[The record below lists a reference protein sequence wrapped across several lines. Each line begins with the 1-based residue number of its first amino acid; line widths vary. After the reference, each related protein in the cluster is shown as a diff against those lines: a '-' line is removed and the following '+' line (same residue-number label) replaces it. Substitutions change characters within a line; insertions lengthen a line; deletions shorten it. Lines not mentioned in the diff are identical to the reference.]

1 MTTKKQK
8 EIKKQIEE
16 LEKQLSE
23 SVKVKPSKDKPLFRL
38 KYFTTSKIALHF
50 THLLAIIVVIFIIYM
65 SCKYL
70 KSEPI
75 YLSAVLGAL
84 ATNIFVILGVTTKYY
99 TDKAI
104 ADSDNMNKKE
114 KYEMKMKLAE
124 RMSELL
130 ANNKISVEGVE
141 LLRAVISETETT
153 LATNGYGGSTVIEQ
167 QTFGV
172 QNPMVDTPV
181 TDNTVDVNSNVS
193 DQRYT

>member
-1 MTTKKQK
+1 MTKK
-8 EIKKQIEE
+8 EIKLTQENKE
-16 LEKQLSE
+16 LKEQL
-23 SVKVKPSKDKPLFRL
+23 KAKTHKDKPLFKT

-50 THLLAIIVVIFIIYM
+50 THIIIIAIVTFIAIM
-65 SCKYL
+65 CCKYL
-70 KSEPI
+70 YQEPV
-75 YLSAVLGAL
+75 YLASVLAAM
-84 ATNIFVILGVTTKYY
+84 ATNGFVTLNITTKYY
-99 TDKAI
+99 TEKAM
-104 ADSDNMNKKE
+104 ADSDNINKKE

-181 TDNTVDVNSNVS
+181 IDNTLDVNSNLS